1 MKLSSSGIKVAFV
14 DDDDNLLAAHRRS
27 LRGMALDWEALFF
40 NNPQNALDVISDD
53 VSIDAAI
60 LDIHMP
66 IMTGLELAAKLRK
79 SRPDVIIIMLT
90 GYADL
95 ESALEAVNEHGVY
108 RFYPKPTPLRT
119 LLEGISDAVTKNRN
133 TQNQI
138 SSAFLDIFNL
148 GLIATDENLS
158 VRHMNAQA
166 AELLRRCPLLHIQS
180 DNRLVLERAPED
192 LDKFLNPPPGRSLP
206 QQKGFSLQ
214 SEDMAVSIF
223 LKRISTA
230 NGEKPGFIFI
240 LVEPETVGPPSV
252 DNLMDVFGLT
262 RSEARLTQK
271 LAEGVALDEA
281 SEAVG
286 ISVHS
291 ARTYLKAIFMKT
303 GVNRQPQ
310 LLKTVFSSIPSLRG

>member
-133 TQNQI
+133 SQNQI

-148 GLIATDENLS
+148 
-158 VRHMNAQA
+158 VHR
-166 AELLRRCPLLHIQS
+166 QS
-180 DNRLVLERAPED
+180 
-192 LDKFLNPPPGRSLP
+192 
-206 QQKGFSLQ
+206 
-214 SEDMAVSIF
+214 
-223 LKRISTA
+223 
-230 NGEKPGFIFI
+230 
-240 LVEPETVGPPSV
+240 
-252 DNLMDVFGLT
+252 
-262 RSEARLTQK
+262 
-271 LAEGVALDEA
+271 
-281 SEAVG
+281 
-286 ISVHS
+286 
-291 ARTYLKAIFMKT
+291 
-303 GVNRQPQ
+303 
-310 LLKTVFSSIPSLRG
+310 